1 MNNLQVAAIVHRE
14 ERKELARVH
23 SDFGASCLVAV
34 VGERR
39 QVLFVLARATHRWH
53 DTLRPL
59 PDVRFATNALKIRA
73 GGGARA
79 RGARTRSYVM
89 CVLSVCLFLRS

>member
-1 MNNLQVAAIVHRE
+1 MNDLQVAAIVHRE

-23 SDFGASCLVAV
+23 SDFGATCLVAV

-59 PDVRFATNALKIRA
+59 PDVRFATKNSRRRRRMYARRA
-73 GGGARA
+73 NVR
-79 RGARTRSYVM
+79 RSYVM
-89 CVLSVCLFLRS
+89 CVLSVCLLLRG